1 MIVFHP
7 ANRDYMIEAITEEM
21 TDTGIV
27 VPTHD
32 HDTRPCFGRI
42 VAAHVDEPETRKFQI
57 GDVVYFDRFSAIQI
71 DIREIRR
78 YSVREGDIRG
88 TVEL

>member
-7 ANRDYMIEAITEEM
+7 VNREYIIEAVTEEM

-42 VAAHVDEPETRKFQI
+42 VAVDNNEPESRKFQI
-57 GDVVYFDRFSAIQI
+57 GYVVYFDRFSAIQI